1 MAWKRLD
8 GPGELGMTQD
18 EFEQAVAADPALAGP
33 ITRAAAQLPADRL
46 TGVEDAAIVALMFPV
61 ARYVD
66 VQIGLPWLYEA
77 GRYAE
82 LFRLRFHDW
91 VDGEYLRSGRDPEAA
106 HLAGEALRHELEQVT
121 DSGQRSAWERFKDA
135 LAK

>member
-1 MAWKRLD
+1 
-8 GPGELGMTQD
+8 MTQD

-33 ITRAAAQLPADRL
+33 MTRAAAQVPADRL
-46 TGVEDAAIVALMFPV
+46 TGVEDAAIVALMYPI
-61 ARYVD
+61 ARYVV

-77 GRYAE
+77 GRYTE

-91 VDGEYLRSGRDPEAA
+91 VDGEYRRSGRDPEAA
-106 HLAGEALRHELEQVT
+106 RLAGEALRHELEKVT